1 METKEIIRRLGVEA
15 RHYAGRLGSAL
26 LLAVLAGLGPLS
38 YAKALNPLFNDVLGA
53 GHGVLSI
60 AQRLSELWVIVALLL
75 AANTVAAAAQYGA
88 SYLTAWSGQRLIAE
102 MRARLFARIVYFP
115 LAEFDRWRQGELF
128 ARFEQDLQLMTDAV
142 SISLPQLTQ
151 NTVTFIGAVIGMFV
165 TDWRMALFLFIFVP
179 IVYLA
184 VARFSS
190 LITTGTHRAQE
201 SIADLSSNLIEA
213 LGSVRTIKAFG
224 REQHEIAR
232 FSDKNEAFFGA
243 YMKLTQLLLTQ
254 PGVVSVLMLIAF
266 LAIVVVSA
274 LEVVVFQRLN
284 VGQVFQFWTLV
295 VLASNPLNRGAN
307 FVGDLAKATVGAGR
321 IFTIL
326 DLPVE
331 DPAAPGTRR
340 LVAPRGEVRFEDVS
354 FSFPGAVDP
363 VLRAVTLDASP
374 GETVALVGPSGAG
387 KTTLVNLIPR
397 FHEPSA
403 GRVLVDGLDARSLS
417 LADLRSAIALVQQ
430 EPQLFGDTIE
440 ENIRYGRLDASPE
453 EIRRAAELANV
464 TEFVDE
470 LPEGFA
476 TYVGERG
483 VRLSGGQRQRIA
495 IARAILRDPRILIL
509 DEATSALDSHSE
521 RLIAQ
526 ALDRLLAGRTT
537 FIIAHRLST
546 IRRASRIVYLEA
558 GRLVEQ
564 GSHDD
569 LLARE
574 GAYARLYAAQF
585 SGA

>member
-1 METKEIIRRLGVEA
+1 VETRETLRRLGFEA
-15 RHYAGRLGSAL
+15 RRYAGRLGTAL
-26 LLAVLAGLGPLS
+26 FFAVLAGLGPLS

-53 GHGVLSI
+53 AHGTLG
-60 AQRLSELWVIVALLL
+60 AAARLRELWIIVALLL
-75 AANTVAAAAQYGA
+75 AANVIAAGAQYGA

-115 LAEFDRWRQGELF
+115 LAEFDRWRHGELF

-165 TDWRMALFLFIFVP
+165 TDWRMSLFLFIFVP
-179 IVYLA
+179 MVYLA
-184 VARFSS
+184 VARFSA
-190 LITTGTHRAQE
+190 LITTGTHRTQE
-201 SIADLSSNLIEA
+201 SIADLSANLIEA
-213 LGSVRTIKAFG
+213 LSSLRTIKAFG

-232 FSDKNEAFFGA
+232 FSNNNEAFFGA

-254 PGVVSVLMLIAF
+254 PAVVSVLMLIAF
-266 LAIVVVSA
+266 LTIVVVSA
-274 LEVVVFQRLN
+274 MEVVVFQRLN

-307 FVGDLAKATVGAGR
+307 FIGDLAKATVGAGR

-326 DLPVE
+326 DAPVE
-331 DPAAPGTRR
+331 DPAAPGAQR
-340 LVAPRGEVRFEDVS
+340 LPSPRGEVRFDEVS
-354 FSFPGAVDP
+354 FTFPGTEDPALREISFTAV
-363 VLRAVTLDASP
+363 P
-374 GETVALVGPSGAG
+374 GETLALVGPSGAG
-387 KTTLVNLIPR
+387 KTTLVNLISR
-397 FHEPSA
+397 FYEPTR
-403 GRVLVDGLDARSLS
+403 GRVLIDGIDARSLS
-417 LADLRSAIALVQQ
+417 LADLRSAIALVPQ
-430 EPQLFGDTIE
+430 EPQLFGDTVE
-440 ENIRYGRLDASPE
+440 ENIRYGRLDATPE

-464 TEFVDE
+464 TEYIDE
-470 LPEGFA
+470 LPDGFA

-521 RLIAQ
+521 RLIAE
-526 ALDRLLAGRTT
+526 ALDRLLIGRTT

-546 IRRASRIVYLEA
+546 IRRATRILYLDA
-558 GRLVEQ
+558 GRLVEE
-564 GSHDD
+564 GTHED
-569 LLARE
+569 LLARD

>member
-1 METKEIIRRLGVEA
+1 METKETLRRLAREA
-15 RHYAGRLGSAL
+15 RRYAGRLAAAL
-26 LLAVLAGLGPLS
+26 FFAVLAGLGPLS

-53 GHGVLSI
+53 SHGALSV
-60 AQRLSELWVIVALLL
+60 AQRLRELWIIIAFLL
-75 AANTVAAAAQYGA
+75 AANVIAAAAQYCA

-102 MRARLFARIVYFP
+102 MRARLFERIVHFP

-151 NTVTFIGAVIGMFV
+151 NTVTFVGAVIGMFV

-179 IVYLA
+179 IVYAA

-201 SIADLSSNLIEA
+201 SIADLSSTLIEA

-224 REQHEIAR
+224 REQHELAR
-232 FSDKNEAFFGA
+232 FTNRNEAYFGS

-254 PGVVSVLMLIAF
+254 PGVVSILMLVAF

-284 VGQVFQFWTLV
+284 IGQVFQFWTLV

-321 IFTIL
+321 IFTVL
-326 DLPVE
+326 DAPVE
-331 DPAAPGTRR
+331 NPAAPGAQR
-340 LVAPRGEVRFEDVS
+340 LLAPCGEVSFAEVS
-354 FSFPGAVDP
+354 FIFPGTEEPA
-363 VLRAVTLDASP
+363 LRQISFAARP

-397 FHEPSA
+397 FYEPTG
-403 GRVLVDGLDARSLS
+403 GRVMIDGVDARSLS
-417 LADLRSAIALVQQ
+417 LADLRSAIALVPQ
-430 EPQLFGDTIE
+430 EPQLFGESVE
-440 ENIRYGRLDASPE
+440 ENIRYGRLDATPA

-470 LPEGFA
+470 LPDGMA
-476 TYVGERG
+476 THVGERG

-526 ALDRLLAGRTT
+526 ALDHLLAGRTT

-546 IRRASRIVYLEA
+546 IRRATRILYLEA
-558 GRLVEQ
+558 GRVIEE
-564 GSHDD
+564 GSHQD
-569 LLARE
+569 LLARN
-574 GAYARLYAAQF
+574 GAYARLYAVQF
-585 SGA
+585 SGT

>member
-1 METKEIIRRLGVEA
+1 VETKEIVRRLGAEA
-15 RHYAGRLGSAL
+15 RRYAGRLGAAL
-26 LLAVLAGLGPLS
+26 LCAVLAGLGPLS

-53 GHGVLSI
+53 SHGTLSV
-60 AQRLSELWVIVALLL
+60 AERLRLLWIIIGLLL
-75 AANTVAAAAQYGA
+75 VANVVAAAAQYGA

-115 LAEFDRWRQGELF
+115 LAEFDRWRHGELF

-179 IVYLA
+179 IVYTA
-184 VARFSS
+184 VARFSV

-201 SIADLSSNLIEA
+201 SIADLSANLIEA
-213 LGSVRTIKAFG
+213 LGSLRTIKAFG

-232 FSDKNEAFFGA
+232 FVNNNEAFFGA

-307 FVGDLAKATVGAGR
+307 FIGDLAKATVGAGR

-331 DPAAPGTRR
+331 NPSAPGARP
-340 LVAPRGEVRFEDVS
+340 LPKPRGEVRFDCVS
-354 FSFPGAVDP
+354 FVFPGSEEP
-363 VLRAVTLDASP
+363 VLECIDFAAHP

-397 FHEPSA
+397 FYEATS
-403 GRVLVDGLDARSLS
+403 GRVLIDGIDVRSLS
-417 LADLRSAIALVQQ
+417 LADLRTAIALVPQ
-430 EPQLFGDTIE
+430 EPQLFGDTVE
-440 ENIRYGRLDASPE
+440 ENIRYGRLDATPE
-453 EIRRAAELANV
+453 EIRRAADLANV
-464 TEFVDE
+464 TEFVEE
-470 LPEGFA
+470 LPAGFA
-476 TYVGERG
+476 THVGERG

-495 IARAILRDPRILIL
+495 IARALLRDPRILIL

-521 RLIAQ
+521 RLIAE
-526 ALDRLLAGRTT
+526 AIDRLLVGRTT

-546 IRRASRIVYLEA
+546 IRRATRIMYLEA
-558 GRLVEQ
+558 GRLLEQ
-564 GSHDD
+564 GSHED
-569 LLARE
+569 LLARD

>member
-1 METKEIIRRLGVEA
+1 
-15 RHYAGRLGSAL
+15 
-26 LLAVLAGLGPLS
+26 
-38 YAKALNPLFNDVLGA
+38 
-53 GHGVLSI
+53 
-60 AQRLSELWVIVALLL
+60 
-75 AANTVAAAAQYGA
+75 
-88 SYLTAWSGQRLIAE
+88 
-102 MRARLFARIVYFP
+102 
-115 LAEFDRWRQGELF
+115 
-128 ARFEQDLQLMTDAV
+128 
-142 SISLPQLTQ
+142 
-151 NTVTFIGAVIGMFV
+151 
-165 TDWRMALFLFIFVP
+165 
-179 IVYLA
+179 
-184 VARFSS
+184 
-190 LITTGTHRAQE
+190 
-201 SIADLSSNLIEA
+201 
-213 LGSVRTIKAFG
+213 
-224 REQHEIAR
+224 
-232 FSDKNEAFFGA
+232 
-243 YMKLTQLLLTQ
+243 
-254 PGVVSVLMLIAF
+254 MLIAF

-321 IFTIL
+321 IFMIL

-331 DPAAPGTRR
+331 DPAAPGARR
-340 LVAPRGEVRFEDVS
+340 VVAPRGEVRFEGVS
-354 FSFPGAVDP
+354 FAFPGTAE
-363 VLRAVTLDASP
+363 LTLHEITLHASP

-397 FHEPSA
+397 FYEPTV
-403 GRVLVDGLDARSLS
+403 GRVLIDGLDARSLS
-417 LADLRSAIALVQQ
+417 LADLRSAIALVPQ
-430 EPQLFGDTIE
+430 EPQLFGDTVE
-440 ENIRYGRLDASPE
+440 ENIRYGRLEASPA
-453 EIRRAAELANV
+453 EIRRAAEQANV

-470 LPEGFA
+470 LPEGFT

-521 RLIAQ
+521 RLIAE

-564 GSHDD
+564 GNHDD

>member
-1 METKEIIRRLGVEA
+1 METKEIVRRLGLEA
-15 RHYAGRLGSAL
+15 RRYAGRLTAAL

-53 GHGVLSI
+53 SHGALSV
-60 AQRLSELWVIVALLL
+60 AQRLNELWIIVALLL
-75 AANTVAAAAQYGA
+75 AANALAAAAQYGA

-151 NTVTFIGAVIGMFV
+151 NTVTFVGAVVGMFV

-184 VARFSS
+184 VARFSA

-213 LGSVRTIKAFG
+213 LGSLRTIKAFG
-224 REQHEIAR
+224 REQHELAR
-232 FSDKNEAFFGA
+232 FTDKNEAFFGA

-254 PGVVSVLMLIAF
+254 PGVVSVLMLVAF

-274 LEVVVFQRLN
+274 LEVVVFRRLN

-331 DPAAPGTRR
+331 SPSEPGSRR
-340 LVAPRGEVRFEDVS
+340 LTEPRGEVRFEDVW
-354 FSFPGAVDP
+354 FVFPSATEP
-363 VLRAVTLDASP
+363 ALREVTLEAHP

-397 FHEPSA
+397 FHEPSR
-403 GRVLVDGLDARSLS
+403 GRVLVDGHDARTLS
-417 LADLRSAIALVQQ
+417 LADLRSAIALVPQ
-430 EPQLFGDTIE
+430 EPQLFGDSVE
-440 ENIRYGRLDASPE
+440 ENIRYGRLDATPQ
-453 EIRRAAELANV
+453 EIRRAADLANV
-464 TEFVDE
+464 TEFVEE

-546 IRRASRIVYLEA
+546 IRRATRIIYLEA

-564 GSHDD
+564 GNHTD

-574 GAYARLYAAQF
+574 GAYARLYSAQF
-585 SGA
+585 SGT

>member
-15 RHYAGRLGSAL
+15 RHYAGCLGSAL

-53 GHGVLSI
+53 GHGALSI

-331 DPAAPGTRR
+331 DPAAPGARR

-354 FSFPGAVDP
+354 FSFPGAADP
-363 VLRAVTLDASP
+363 VLRAVTLDARP

-430 EPQLFGDTIE
+430 EPQLFGDTVE

-470 LPEGFA
+470 LPEGFD

-585 SGA
+585 SGR